1 MKLIEKL
8 NQLDKNSYCKYDLV
22 NLYLVT
28 NNNKETLQKLSESID
43 KGISAEEAYKIL
55 SEDFMDEMP
64 EDELDV
70 VEYEDGVI
78 MEDPDLVASGFN
90 SATIDL
96 IQKNYDLVQSYD
108 SFLNTLDAE
117 NVEDSEDYKEIIQSA
132 IDTTNNNIGKLSA
145 IQNDLQPGTEEIYT
159 GMKDAEETLA
169 ETESPVD
176 ESLNENYVTDDPNLL
191 ASTVTDIKRNP
202 AKYGLTRDDLYQVY
216 DELKA
221 KYVPIYANDFPNELF
236 YNAIK
241 DRMMF
246 ESFTLENALSL
257 ITPKDWDRAYS
268 TDDNRLDSMLNKITD
283 KKKLIG
289 RIMAMYIFK
298 VKGIRNYLWTGNTT
312 RTMLS
317 RLFNQTD
324 EKTIKEEIKKLDLL
338 SIPSLQKA
346 SCYEFV
352 KARYDRD
359 NDRETERIKAK
370 LGDKNTPRNSVVNKA
385 IKELLALIPS
395 TLVMYSSK
403 NWNSYGGR
411 IGNYSHTWYTASGNK
426 MSDSR
431 ADDKIYDCA
440 YNGGYFFT
448 TSWDGGYAYGGSIKY
463 NGGTAYELLTNAKD
477 VFDQLG
483 RTSDQEVSIYRI
495 NKLKMKDVSAYTET
509 LVNKIPD
516 ITMNEIMEAFNA
528 IDKGGT
534 LRPKNESLNESRE
547 LVLPSKILDEFIK
560 LIEANNYSID
570 SIKDNIM
577 GGKHFQVTKLDTEFI
592 EMPTT
597 NELRLEAASL
607 ISAIHAFETKY
618 GETENTHSKYP
629 VIWNFGMDD
638 NHHLTAGIDVYGG
651 VADEEEGLTE
661 DVVNEAKLLKC
672 ETCGGNIEPDENGKF
687 GTCDHCGNRYKIDES
702 LNDCYDE
709 ADDEES
715 FYNKEGE
722 EILTED
728 EDSEEP
734 SELDY
739 IDDDV
744 SDLENKFKVSYDI
757 QDFEPWSGAVQPFQN
772 IVDAG
777 KLDEF
782 YEWVEKHYASGL
794 DEQILN
800 DLLWYKT
807 NTVYRNIGM
816 EDYIN

>member
-8 NQLDKNSYCKYDLV
+8 NELDKNSYCKYDLV

-43 KGISAEEAYKIL
+43 NGISAEEAYKIL
-55 SEDFMDEMP
+55 SEDFMDEMS

-90 SATIDL
+90 SAAIDL

-176 ESLNENYVTDDPNLL
+176 ESL
-191 ASTVTDIKRNP
+191 S
-202 AKYGLTRDDLYQVY
+202 
-216 DELKA
+216 
-221 KYVPIYANDFPNELF
+221 
-236 YNAIK
+236 
-241 DRMMF
+241 
-246 ESFTLENALSL
+246 
-257 ITPKDWDRAYS
+257 
-268 TDDNRLDSMLNKITD
+268 
-283 KKKLIG
+283 
-289 RIMAMYIFK
+289 
-298 VKGIRNYLWTGNTT
+298 
-312 RTMLS
+312 
-317 RLFNQTD
+317 
-324 EKTIKEEIKKLDLL
+324 
-338 SIPSLQKA
+338 
-346 SCYEFV
+346 
-352 KARYDRD
+352 
-359 NDRETERIKAK
+359 
-370 LGDKNTPRNSVVNKA
+370 
-385 IKELLALIPS
+385 
-395 TLVMYSSK
+395 
-403 NWNSYGGR
+403 
-411 IGNYSHTWYTASGNK
+411 
-426 MSDSR
+426 
-431 ADDKIYDCA
+431 
-440 YNGGYFFT
+440 
-448 TSWDGGYAYGGSIKY
+448 
-463 NGGTAYELLTNAKD
+463 
-477 VFDQLG
+477 
-483 RTSDQEVSIYRI
+483 
-495 NKLKMKDVSAYTET
+495 
-509 LVNKIPD
+509 
-516 ITMNEIMEAFNA
+516 
-528 IDKGGT
+528 
-534 LRPKNESLNESRE
+534 ESRE

-560 LIEANNYSID
+560 LIETNNYSID
-570 SIKDNIM
+570 SIKDTMM
-577 GGKHFQVTKLDTEFI
+577 GAKHFQVTKLDTEFV

-618 GETENTHSKYP
+618 GKTENTHSKYP
-629 VIWNFGMDD
+629 VTWNFGMDD

-651 VADEEEGLTE
+651 VADEEELTE
-661 DVVNEAKLLKC
+661 EVVNEAKLLKC

-687 GTCDHCGNRYKIDES
+687 GTCDHCGNKYKIDES
-702 LNDCYDE
+702 LNECDDDY
-709 ADDEES
+709 DEES

-744 SDLENKFKVSYDI
+744 SDLENKFKLSYDI
-757 QDFEPWSGAVQPFQN
+757 RDFEPWSGAVQPFQN

-782 YEWVEKHYASGL
+782 YEWVEQQYASGL
-794 DEQILN
+794 DEQTLN

-807 NTVYRNIGM
+807 NTIYRNIGM
-816 EDYIN
+816 KNYIKLI